1 MGKEEEDV
9 EEEDEELD
17 AFLSLDGKERLR
29 TLVEYL
35 REQHQYC
42 FWCKFKYDDETME
55 GCPGLEEDDHD

>member
-1 MGKEEEDV
+1 M

-17 AFLSLDGKERLR
+17 EFLSLEGKEKLR

-35 REQHQYC
+35 RQEHRYC
-42 FWCKFKYDDETME
+42 FWCKFQYEDEKME